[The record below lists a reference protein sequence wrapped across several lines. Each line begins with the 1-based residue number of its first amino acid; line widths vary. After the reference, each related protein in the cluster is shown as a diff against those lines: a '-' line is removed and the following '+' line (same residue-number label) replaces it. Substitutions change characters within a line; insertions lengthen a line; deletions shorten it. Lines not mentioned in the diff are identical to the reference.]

1 VMAGALV
8 YTVLNPQKS
17 FAAMPVID
25 EASILVHNGQSHRFQ
40 QSANE
45 FFGNWTISDA
55 KALFE
60 QGLSDTNN
68 LEACRSTTNKDLEV
82 PETYDWRE

>member
-1 VMAGALV
+1 MAGALV

-45 FFGNWTISDA
+45 FFGVSL
-55 KALFE
+55 KP
-60 QGLSDTNN
+60 SSN
-68 LEACRSTTNKDLEV
+68 LLAELDYFRC
-82 PETYDWRE
+82 